1 MYEGFSKDL
10 MDRIAFYC
18 KFKYEIII
26 GKESGKE
33 DPVTKQWS
41 GMIGEIV
48 NKVSSTKWRLCPLV
62 LIIILMIDY
71 WFFFPEIF
79 HYNRGLISQSAI
91 LQ

>member
-48 NKVSSTKWRLCPLV
+48 NKVSSTK
-62 LIIILMIDY
+62 
-71 WFFFPEIF
+71 
-79 HYNRGLISQSAI
+79 
-91 LQ
+91 